1 MCVCAQAY
9 ERALQFPLEVC
20 GDFLALFMV
29 ICLSVLLSGQSR
41 CVVLGLKGVCV
52 FFFCSPRV
60 QQDGPSEGQL
70 GSVLTHPGTHSFSR
84 CAACLDAFRRICST
98 NAHAW
103 RCVCTRVC
111 VLMHSDAFGCLCG
124 LSRVKDCADGAPRE
138 VK

>member
-52 FFFCSPRV
+52 CFFALLVRSRT
-60 QQDGPSEGQL
+60 GPA
-70 GSVLTHPGTHSFSR
+70 R
-84 CAACLDAFRRICST
+84 A
-98 NAHAW
+98 NW
-103 RCVCTRVC
+103 
-111 VLMHSDAFGCLCG
+111 
-124 LSRVKDCADGAPRE
+124 APL
-138 VK
+138 

>member
-52 FFFCSPRV
+52 FFFLLSSCAAGRAQRGPTGLCSDSPRHPLVLSLCSVFGCV
-60 QQDGPSEGQL
+60 QAHLLKQC
-70 GSVLTHPGTHSFSR
+70 SR
-84 CAACLDAFRRICST
+84 MEVCVHACVCADAF
-98 NAHAW
+98 
-103 RCVCTRVC
+103 
-111 VLMHSDAFGCLCG
+111 
-124 LSRVKDCADGAPRE
+124 
-138 VK
+138 